1 MFERNSKFPRF
12 FILMLVPIAIVMLFG
27 MFFSL
32 RFVANSY
39 FIALLIAVVFMMLDR
54 HHGENLTN
62 YKLAFFVFDFI
73 NLIAT
78 ITVIY
83 FEYSKQSLILNI
95 LLIALVAIFVIL
107 LIVDGVLLK
116 NKNITKRYSS
126 FVNLLNIGTMIC
138 ILTYFFNVSEL
149 FFVIDALVFE
159 ISILIIKLIIEYG
172 KHKKNNENKDEFDL
186 VSIIR
191 ADEGDLD

>member
-39 FIALLIAVVFMMLDR
+39 FIALLIACVFMMLDR

-78 ITVIY
+78 ITVVY
-83 FEYSKQSLILNI
+83 FEYIKQSLLLNI
-95 LLIALVAIFVIL
+95 LLIVLIAIFVVL

-116 NKNITKRYSS
+116 NKNITKKFSS

-191 ADEGDLD
+191 AEEGDLD

>member
-95 LLIALVAIFVIL
+95 LLIALIAIFVIL

>member
-39 FIALLIAVVFMMLDR
+39 FIALLIACVFMMLDR

-78 ITVIY
+78 ITVVY
-83 FEYSKQSLILNI
+83 FEYIKQSLLLNI
-95 LLIALVAIFVIL
+95 LLIALIAIFVVL

-116 NKNITKRYSS
+116 NKNITKKFSS

-191 ADEGDLD
+191 AEEGDLD

>member
-39 FIALLIAVVFMMLDR
+39 FIALLIACVFMMLDR

-78 ITVIY
+78 ITVVY
-83 FEYSKQSLILNI
+83 FEYSKQSMLLNV
-95 LLIALVAIFVIL
+95 LLIALIAIFVVL

-116 NKNITKRYSS
+116 NKNITKKFSS

-191 ADEGDLD
+191 AEEGDLD